1 MQGLVVHYKGFSPNT
16 DTLNFFDHLLDHVH
30 DESINAGKAR
40 VNVARIKKSFEAIV
54 EMATP
59 KGRLVG
65 RAVGFDAHEA
75 GRKALHKLRKQ
86 VERRKTQWMIRHG

>member
-1 MQGLVVHYKGFSPNT
+1 MQGLVVHFKGFSPNT
-16 DTLNFFDHLLDHVH
+16 DTLEFFDHLLDHVH
-30 DESINAGKAR
+30 DESINAGTAR

-65 RAVGFDAHEA
+65 RAVGTDAHEA
-75 GRKALHKLRKQ
+75 GRKAVHKLRRQ
-86 VERRKTQWMIRHG
+86 VERRKAQWMIRHG